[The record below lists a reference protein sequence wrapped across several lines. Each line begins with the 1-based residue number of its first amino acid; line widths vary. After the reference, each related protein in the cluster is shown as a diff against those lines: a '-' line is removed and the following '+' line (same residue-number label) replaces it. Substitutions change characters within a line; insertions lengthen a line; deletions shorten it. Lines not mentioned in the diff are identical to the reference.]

1 MLEKCRI
8 MYKGDM
14 IAASFYL
21 FVGVILLLFA
31 FILYYYTM
39 SAGYKF
45 LSYGFLMFF
54 LYSIG
59 KGAVMYY
66 IYSEK
71 YKFFHNKTV
80 MTSTIQ
86 KKEIL
91 YTEYRIAKKNINRRR
106 YIWTLILS
114 CIIAFLGIFSLQKSI
129 LMGTAIPIALIS
141 GIELTIGML
150 TEFRLREF
158 LRILNK
164 PIVQDH

>member
-1 MLEKCRI
+1 
-8 MYKGDM
+8 M

-21 FVGVILLLFA
+21 FVGLILLLFA

-39 SAGYKF
+39 SPGYKF
-45 LSYGFLMFF
+45 LSYGFFMFF
-54 LYSIG
+54 LYSVG

-71 YKFFHNKTV
+71 YKFFTNV
-80 MTSTIQ
+80 IEINPTIQ
-86 KKEIL
+86 KEEIAF
-91 YTEYRIAKKNINRRR
+91 TEYRIAKKNINRRR
-106 YIWTLILS
+106 YIWTVLIS
-114 CIIAFLGIFSLQKSI
+114 TFIAFLGIFSSQKSI

-141 GIELTIGML
+141 GIELSIGML

-164 PIVQDH
+164 PISHDH

>member
-8 MYKGDM
+8 LYKGDM

-21 FVGVILLLFA
+21 FVGMILLLFA
-31 FILYYYTM
+31 CILYFFTL
-39 SAGYKF
+39 SLGYKF
-45 LSYGFLMFF
+45 LSYGFFMFF
-54 LYSIG
+54 LYSVG

-71 YKFFHNKTV
+71 YKFYLKKTA
-80 MTSTIQ
+80 MDRKAQATEIQ
-86 KKEIL
+86 
-91 YTEYRIAKKNINRRR
+91 YTEYRIAKKNTNRRR
-106 YIWTLILS
+106 YIWTLIIS
-114 CIIAFLGIFSLQKSI
+114 SVIAFLGIFSPSKAI

-141 GIELTIGML
+141 GIELAVGML

-164 PIVQDH
+164 PLTHDH